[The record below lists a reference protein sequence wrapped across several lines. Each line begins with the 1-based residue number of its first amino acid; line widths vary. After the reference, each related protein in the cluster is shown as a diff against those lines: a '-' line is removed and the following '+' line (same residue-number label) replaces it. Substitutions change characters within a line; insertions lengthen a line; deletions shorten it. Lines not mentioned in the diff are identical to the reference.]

1 MSVEDNKR
9 LVARA
14 VTEVINGGNLAAVG
28 ELYASEIAAAAREWV
43 APFRTAFPDVRM
55 ETVALVGEGD
65 TVVGH
70 FRCSGTHTGPWM
82 GRPPTGRAVRD
93 VREVCWFPVRGGR
106 IVDWG
111 PGGQRRTPPAAG
123 PATRIILTGSRR
135 SPVCRPARR
144 PRRAT
149 PSAGC
154 T

>member
-1 MSVEDNKR
+1 VSVEDNKR

-14 VTEVINGGNLAAVG
+14 VTEIINDGNLAAVG

-82 GRPPTGRAVRD
+82 GRPGTGRAFRN
-93 VREVCWFPVRGGR
+93 VREVYWFTVRGGR
-106 IVDWG
+106 IVDWWG
-111 PGGQRRTPPAAG
+111 LEDNDDRRRQLRAGGTPA
-123 PATRIILTGSRR
+123 
-135 SPVCRPARR
+135 
-144 PRRAT
+144 
-149 PSAGC
+149 
-154 T
+154 